1 MNLGTEVMASSA
13 TPNGEIELTLEN
25 TCMCQV
31 CCVDKPTDSFVTF
44 SGCGHSFCSE
54 CVRHAFQYKVSET
67 RVKLQCLQC
76 SAAVTQEELEHV
88 CDGELYQKY
97 LDACLTRH
105 LSTTPNVRYCP
116 APDCPFAC
124 IDTSTSVQSDVV
136 EQQFICHREGC
147 GREFCNSCRQSWHQ
161 GKTCQH
167 AREEMPAELK
177 QLAEENE
184 RIEVE
189 IKKNT
194 KECPR
199 CHNKIE
205 KMKDTCNMVVCWYC
219 DLNFCWLCGREV
231 NDWHFFRCIYMFNH
245 TYSPWSVR
253 AYITI
258 CYSR

>member
-1 MNLGTEVMASSA
+1 
-13 TPNGEIELTLEN
+13 
-25 TCMCQV
+25 MCQV
-31 CCVDKPTDSFVTF
+31 CCVDKPRDSFITF
-44 SGCGHSFCSE
+44 SSCGHSFCSE

-105 LSTTPNVRYCP
+105 LSTTPNVRYCL
-116 APDCPFAC
+116 APDCSFAC

-136 EQQFICHREGC
+136 EQHFVCHQEGC

-161 GKTCQH
+161 GKTCQQAH
-167 AREEMPAELK
+167 KEMPVEMQ

-184 RIEVE
+184 RIEIE

-219 DLNFCWLCGREV
+219 DLHFCWLCGREV

-245 TYSPWSVR
+245 T
-253 AYITI
+253 
-258 CYSR
+258 